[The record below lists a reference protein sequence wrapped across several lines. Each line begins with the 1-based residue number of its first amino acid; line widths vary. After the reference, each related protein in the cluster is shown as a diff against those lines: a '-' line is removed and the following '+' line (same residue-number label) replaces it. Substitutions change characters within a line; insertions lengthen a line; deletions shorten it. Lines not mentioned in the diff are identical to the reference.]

1 MGLFSNL
8 FGSEKAN
15 IEELIIKAYSIK
27 GFYKTDISW
36 DKAVE
41 FAKNKNSDVSSG
53 DGFFN
58 MYLGSEE
65 VTVRFLRNPKNGK
78 TVIIVTNAEEYRK
91 QIEDMYSENYDPSKY
106 PSYKLEF

>member
-1 MGLFSNL
+1 MGLFSKL

-15 IEELIIKAYSIK
+15 IEELIKKAYSIK
-27 GFYKTDISW
+27 EFCKTDISW
-36 DKAVE
+36 DEAVK
-41 FAKNKNSDVSSG
+41 FANNHNANISYG

-58 MYLGSEE
+58 MFLDSEE
-65 VTVRFLRNPKNGK
+65 VTVRFLKNPKNGK